1 MRIGSQRNSGI
12 RLTYINRK
20 GEPVQLEV
28 SGHAR
33 GRFRERWQHAFPGK
47 AVPSDFDQ
55 ELKLWFAKAKRTE
68 PTSRKYQTRL
78 KRYGKD
84 TLYFFAPPFMFV
96 VQSAMLRT
104 VELASRDTRPLNNKR
119 PVLTEDAVGSGD
131 LLVAGNLMSEQACEA
146 TVFYCA
152 SCDASQ
158 REPEETILGDKKTP
172 VAEPRIVGSFKLLI
186 GATDEDR
193 SVKFINLGAYPSD
206 GTNGDARQ
214 LLNIPG
220 FLPEVRERFQ
230 KKRPGWILLTI
241 YATLGKHGEQVR
253 VYDEISPL

>member
-1 MRIGSQRNSGI
+1 MRIGSQRNLAV

-47 AVPSDFDQ
+47 PVPSDFDQ
-55 ELKLWFAKAKRTE
+55 ELKVWFSKAKRTE

-119 PVLTEDAVGSGD
+119 PISADDASCSD
-131 LLVAGNLMSEQACEA
+131 DSLIACELTPEQVCEA
-146 TVFYCA
+146 IPGYCVNFEEPH
-152 SCDASQ
+152 
-158 REPEETILGDKKTP
+158 REPVESAHSRKNPGGAAP
-172 VAEPRIVGSFKLLI
+172 NIVGGYKLLI
-186 GATDEDR
+186 GATDENR
-193 SVKFINLGAYPSD
+193 SVKFINLGTYPSD

-214 LLNIPG
+214 LLDIPE
-220 FLPEVRERFQ
+220 FLPEVRERFRT
-230 KKRPGWILLTI
+230 KRPGWFLLTI

-253 VYDEISPL
+253 VYDEISPP